1 MKKIKLACAS
11 MALVV
16 ALCAPQAAYA
26 KMLPTPVA
34 GDSTST
40 GTTVGANG
48 EADSTATGSATVEAT
63 LSGETKNITLNEAM
77 DLALAN
83 SADVLSAKNDLENAK
98 LNKESALR
106 KVKDYSKFLSDSN
119 INMQN
124 LNYAADLYKQQLIIY
139 ENAYELQCSAA
150 KLQAIQGYYKVL
162 CDGKSETAALYSYTK
177 AENQLKVVESRYKQG
192 MATKLEK
199 LQAETQL
206 NTAKVALDAAR
217 TTTVQDKRSFN
228 ILIGQDIETNWS
240 PTSQLAYEPML
251 IEDVDAKVEEMVEAA
266 PSLKI
271 AEATLEIARLQYVNN
286 SAGKGN
292 TDVAK
297 MAALEY
303 DTAKIDYNNTMS
315 TTRAGAKSMLEN
327 LSLAHS
333 QYKIYEESQNLLEEV
348 YRLAQLQYDNGLNT
362 QNDVQAAATDIMSN
376 DSARLSALLQYNVA
390 KTAIE
395 QNIISTGSSS
405 TSSSSK

>member
-1 MKKIKLACAS
+1 MKKIKLLCACT
-11 MALVV
+11 ALTV

-26 KMLPTPVA
+26 KMLPNPVPTD
-34 GDSTST
+34 GTSAS
-40 GTTVGANG
+40 TTVEDN
-48 EADSTATGSATVEAT
+48 TAQAGSATVEAKLT
-63 LSGETKNITLNEAM
+63 GETKNITLNEAM
-77 DLALAN
+77 ELALTN
-83 SADVLSAKNDLENAK
+83 SADVLSAKNDLEDAK
-98 LNKESALR
+98 INKESALR
-106 KVKDYSKFLSDSN
+106 KVRNYSRFLSNSN

-124 LNYAADLYKQQLIIY
+124 LNYAADLYKQQLVIY
-139 ENAYELQCSAA
+139 ENAYQLQQSAA

-162 CDGKSETAALYSYTK
+162 CDGKAETAAMYSYTK
-177 AENQLKVVESRYKQG
+177 AENQLKVVNSRYNQG

-228 ILIGQDIETNWS
+228 ILLGQDIETNWS
-240 PTSQLAYEPML
+240 PTSQLTYEPML
-251 IEDVDAKVEEMVEAA
+251 IEDVDAKVEEMVAAA

-271 AEATLEIARLQYVNN
+271 AEATLEIARIQYVNN
-286 SAGKGN
+286 SAGQGN
-292 TDVAK
+292 TDAGK
-297 MAALEY
+297 LAALEY
-303 DTAKIDYNNTMS
+303 DTAKITYNNTVS
-315 TTRAGAKSMLEN
+315 ETRAAAKSMLEN

-333 QYKIYEESQNLLEEV
+333 QYEIYEESQDLLEEV

-395 QNIISTGSSS
+395 QNIISTN
-405 TSSSSK
+405 

>member
-1 MKKIKLACAS
+1 MKKIKLLCACT
-11 MALVV
+11 ALVV

-26 KMLPTPVA
+26 KMLPNPVVA
-34 GDSTST
+34 DGTLAS
-40 GTTVGANG
+40 TTVGD
-48 EADSTATGSATVEAT
+48 ADAAQAGSATVEAT
-63 LSGETKNITLNEAM
+63 LTGETKNITLDEAM
-77 DLALAN
+77 EMALAN
-83 SADVLSAKNDLENAK
+83 SASVLSAKNDLEDAK
-98 LNKESALR
+98 INKERALR
-106 KVKDYSKFLSDSN
+106 QVRNYSKLLADSN

-139 ENAYELQCSAA
+139 ENAYKLQQSAA
-150 KLQAIQGYYKVL
+150 KLQTIQGYYKVL
-162 CDGKSETAALYSYTK
+162 CDGKAENAAMYSYTK
-177 AENQLKVVESRYKQG
+177 AENQLKVVNSRYNQG

-206 NTAKVALDAAR
+206 NTAQVALDAAR

-228 ILIGQDIETNWS
+228 ILIGQDLETNWS
-240 PTSQLAYEPML
+240 PTSQLTYDPML
-251 IEDVDAKVEEMVEAA
+251 IDDVDAKVEEMVSAA

-271 AEATLEIARLQYVNN
+271 AEATLEIARIQYINN

-292 TDVAK
+292 TYDGK
-297 MAALEY
+297 LAALEY
-303 DTAKIDYNNTMS
+303 DTAKITYNNTVS
-315 TTRAGAKSMLEN
+315 ETRAAAKSMLEN

-333 QYKIYEESQNLLEEV
+333 QYEIYEKSQSLLEEV

-362 QNDVQAAATDIMSN
+362 QNDVQAAATDIMGN

-395 QNIISTGSSS
+395 QNIIST
-405 TSSSSK
+405 K

>member
-1 MKKIKLACAS
+1 MKKIKLVCAG
-11 MALVV
+11 MALTM
-16 ALCAPQAAYA
+16 ALCAPQAAFA
-26 KMLPTPVA
+26 KMLPTPIE
-34 GDSTST
+34 GESTTT
-40 GTTVGANG
+40 GTTVGATD
-48 EADSTATGSATVEAT
+48 ADTTATGSATVEAK
-63 LSGETKNITLNEAM
+63 LSGETKNLTLNEAM
-77 DLALAN
+77 EMALTN
-83 SADVLSAKNDLENAK
+83 SANVLSAKNDLEDAK
-98 LNKESALR
+98 INKDRALR
-106 KVKDYSKFLSDSN
+106 QVKNYSKLLSDSN
-119 INMQN
+119 SIVQN

-162 CDGKSETAALYSYTK
+162 CDGKAETAAMYSYTK
-177 AENQLKVVESRYKQG
+177 AENQLKVVQSRYNQG

-228 ILIGQDIETNWS
+228 ILVGQDIETNWS

-251 IEDVDAKVEEMVEAA
+251 IDDVDAKVEEMVASA

-292 TDVAK
+292 TSDAK
-297 MAALEY
+297 LAALEY
-303 DTAKIDYNNTMS
+303 DTAKISYNNTVNE
-315 TTRAGAKSMLEN
+315 TKAGAKAMLEN

-333 QYKIYEESQNLLEEV
+333 QYEIYEESQALLEEV

-362 QNDVQAAATDIMSN
+362 QNDVQAAAADIMSN
-376 DSARLSALLQYNVA
+376 DSDRLTALWQYNVV

-395 QNIISTGSSS
+395 QNIISTSSAS
-405 TSSSSK
+405 